1 MTEPITPNTDYTLVS
16 QEGAALLSDAPVS
29 GSHCALLRDRIN
41 RDGRS
46 LAEIASLAG
55 MSRRQLGRLLDGQK
69 PLRLVDLKR
78 LSAIVG
84 IDAAKAV
91 MAIEVIGD
99 WNAYDEPVLEILI
112 RMLAPVFKKV
122 DASADFPMEPL
133 SEAAEEKFTTWLAEI
148 LVTNQKQIRQRR
160 DEFVKLPTL

>member
-1 MTEPITPNTDYTLVS
+1 
-16 QEGAALLSDAPVS
+16 
-29 GSHCALLRDRIN
+29 
-41 RDGRS
+41 

-91 MAIEVIGD
+91 IAIEIIGD
-99 WNAYDEPVLEILI
+99 WSAYDEPVLEILI
-112 RMLAPVFKKV
+112 RMLAPF
-122 DASADFPMEPL
+122 S
-133 SEAAEEKFTTWLAEI
+133 
-148 LVTNQKQIRQRR
+148 RR
-160 DEFVKLPTL
+160 WMPAPIFRWSLCQWRPRSSRPGLPTFWSPIRSRSDSAAMSS

>member
-1 MTEPITPNTDYTLVS
+1 MTEPITPNDDYTLVS
-16 QEGAALLSDAPVS
+16 QEGAAWYLRPWYWEPLRLASGPNQPRWPVT
-29 GSHCALLRDRIN
+29 
-41 RDGRS
+41 
-46 LAEIASLAG
+46 EIASLAG

-84 IDAAKAV
+84 TDAAKAV
-91 MAIEVIGD
+91 IAIEIIGD
-99 WNAYDEPVLEILI
+99 WSAYDEPVLEILI
-112 RMLAPVFKKV
+112 RMLAPVFRKV

-133 SEAAEEKFTTWLAEI
+133 SAAAEEKFTTWLADI

-160 DEFVKLPTL
+160 DEFVKLPSL